1 MDNNFCKRR
10 TKKTLP
16 MFPPYLNPRLNR
28 DWEASTWDGEA
39 AMVWFVHI
47 WHFRCW
53 MLDVWWQQTVHPSSS
68 GNKPLTIIWKIRGW
82 SGMIITAP
90 IDLQVWVGQSSEY
103 SDSLLGIITFKIDF
117 FANLNPSW
125 TIPAI
130 ALSYW
135 GNQAHQSLHKI
146 RHDRAVLLA
155 KSSKA
160 SNVMAPATC
169 QLHILWCVRWTH
181 DIGLR
186 KKAQFKPGKEHVKSK
201 SI

>member
-10 TKKTLP
+10 TKKKLFRC
-16 MFPPYLNPRLNR
+16 FPRTSIRGSMGWLGSINLGWWSRSL
-28 DWEASTWDGEA
+28 
-39 AMVWFVHI
+39 VWFVHI

-103 SDSLLGIITFKIDF
+103 FWVFWFAPLLGIITFKLDF

-125 TIPAI
+125 TIRAI

-146 RHDRAVLLA
+146 RHDRACSWPNHQKLQTSWHLLP
-155 KSSKA
+155 A
-160 SNVMAPATC
+160 SCTFCGVSDGHMT
-169 QLHILWCVRWTH
+169 
-181 DIGLR
+181 
-186 KKAQFKPGKEHVKSK
+186 
-201 SI
+201 